1 MENETSANVSDV
13 CVQSISVK
21 TKVHFSLFEASE
33 KSTVPGMVWPSTGD
47 SEELRL
53 ALPRTPRWPE
63 QLAGGGGAGS
73 AVRQSGQ
80 LSGQCDWCDSTECCV
95 SAQRLQSVV
104 WTVKG

>member
-1 MENETSANVSDV
+1 MFQTFVYSRYLSKLK
-13 CVQSISVK
+13 CILG
-21 TKVHFSLFEASE
+21 SLFEASE
-33 KSTVPGMVWPSTGD
+33 KSRVPCTVWPSTGD
-47 SEELRL
+47 SEQLRL

-80 LSGQCDWCDSTECCV
+80 LSGQCDWCDSTECAG